1 MHETMQTT
9 VQINDVSSGAQH
21 QVEGVAEADVRA
33 EPLQF
38 LGRHGLHGPV
48 RPHRHECRRLDD
60 AVSESET
67 TETSRT
73 VGCEDLELGSHESA
87 RVG

>member
-1 MHETMQTT
+1 MQTT
-9 VQINDVSSGAQH
+9 VQINNVSTRAQH
-21 QVEGVAEADVRA
+21 QVKGVTETDVRA
-33 EPLQF
+33 ETFQLF
-38 LGRHGLHGPV
+38 GRHGLHGPV
-48 RPHRHECRRLDD
+48 CPHRHEGGCLDD
-60 AVSESET
+60 PMSKSEP